1 METKLYFKDFEPT
14 EQLKQYANSRFKKL
28 EKYIKRTD
36 NSILQINFS
45 VEKYRQIAET
55 ILQADDI
62 HLTAQEETEDMYAT
76 IDGLLD
82 KLEAQLKKIRD
93 KQKEKRKRKNP
104 KNTNSEEVL
113 YSPASASTNIP
124 NVVKT
129 DNFESKP
136 IDVDEAAIQLEA
148 SDANFLVF
156 FNVANDRVNVIYRR
170 KNGDFGL
177 IDPRM

>member
-1 METKLYFKDFEPT
+1 METKLYFKNFEPT

-45 VEKYRQIAET
+45 VEKHRQIAET

-82 KLEAQLKKIRD
+82 KLEAQLKKN
-93 KQKEKRKRKNP
+93 KGQAKRKTQEK
-104 KNTNSEEVL
+104 KSQKYKL
-113 YSPASASTNIP
+113 
-124 NVVKT
+124 
-129 DNFESKP
+129 
-136 IDVDEAAIQLEA
+136 
-148 SDANFLVF
+148 
-156 FNVANDRVNVIYRR
+156 
-170 KNGDFGL
+170 
-177 IDPRM
+177 

>member
-1 METKLYFKDFEPT
+1 M
-14 EQLKQYANSRFKKL
+14 
-28 EKYIKRTD
+28 
-36 NSILQINFS
+36 
-45 VEKYRQIAET
+45 
-55 ILQADDI
+55 
-62 HLTAQEETEDMYAT
+62 
-76 IDGLLD
+76 
-82 KLEAQLKKIRD
+82 
-93 KQKEKRKRKNP
+93 
-104 KNTNSEEVL
+104 

-177 IDPRM
+177 IDPSM